1 MSAARSQGGDR
12 LREYSFDELR
22 SSRIL
27 YDRDPPPL
35 MFIALGV
42 IIVLLGGIVLWA
54 CVNEKTEVVNTSGIV
69 SVEGREYYSSSVSGT
84 VVEMTVME
92 GMRVSEGDVV
102 MKLDAGD
109 LVRQLDLYRNLEQLY
124 KSYADGYSV
133 AIQKLSQFDPA
144 KSVGAKDSN
153 RNPFDSEKEQEF
165 YSIYQVYLDSI
176 RSIELAHSSTDSS
189 SDEVKKVVNQ
199 AIADLNATMIQYQAQ
214 YEQLSA
220 QERYYGSIDS
230 AYEKALKAL
239 NDYTPGKAIP
249 VNPFT
254 PSDFLFLSFQNT
266 IDALDSTA
274 DDSVRTEIKK
284 VSIEGYNDQRAQN
297 RPILESYS
305 AQASYYSSLVSDY
318 SGMIAKL
325 NGPGYGLISGKNPY
339 QSIDRCYPI
348 YQTIIDSIEVVKK
361 KHSGAET
368 LKASR
373 QRAVDQAIA
382 EMSMTRSQYS
392 SQYSQNRDQAALYQK
407 MVDDSSFTSYAD
419 GYVHFQ
425 PGLEKG
431 STVTPGQMLFTV
443 SPELGAD
450 NCIVTVYLPSVSRAY
465 VSEGDEVEITFPG
478 IDKNDYGNIS
488 GTLESIS
495 SDSSL
500 DSSGNLVY
508 ECKVRP
514 EATEFTDGRGKTV
527 KVIQGMPA
535 NVGIHYEQATWF
547 DWAVRML
554 GLD

>member
-1 MSAARSQGGDR
+1 M
-12 LREYSFDELR
+12 REYSFDELR

-102 MKLDAGD
+102 MKLDAED
-109 LVRQLDLYRNLEQLY
+109 LIRQLDLYRNLEQLY

-144 KSVGAKDSN
+144 KSVGAIDSN

-239 NDYTPGKAIP
+239 NDYTPGNAIP

-254 PSDFLFLSFQNT
+254 P
-266 IDALDSTA
+266 
-274 DDSVRTEIKK
+274 
-284 VSIEGYNDQRAQN
+284 
-297 RPILESYS
+297 
-305 AQASYYSSLVSDY
+305 
-318 SGMIAKL
+318 
-325 NGPGYGLISGKNPY
+325 
-339 QSIDRCYPI
+339 
-348 YQTIIDSIEVVKK
+348 
-361 KHSGAET
+361 
-368 LKASR
+368 
-373 QRAVDQAIA
+373 
-382 EMSMTRSQYS
+382 
-392 SQYSQNRDQAALYQK
+392 
-407 MVDDSSFTSYAD
+407 
-419 GYVHFQ
+419 
-425 PGLEKG
+425 
-431 STVTPGQMLFTV
+431 
-443 SPELGAD
+443 
-450 NCIVTVYLPSVSRAY
+450 
-465 VSEGDEVEITFPG
+465 
-478 IDKNDYGNIS
+478 
-488 GTLESIS
+488 
-495 SDSSL
+495 
-500 DSSGNLVY
+500 
-508 ECKVRP
+508 
-514 EATEFTDGRGKTV
+514 
-527 KVIQGMPA
+527 
-535 NVGIHYEQATWF
+535 
-547 DWAVRML
+547 
-554 GLD
+554 